1 MSYRIENAKQ
11 GRAGCKGPACK
22 SEAVKIGKGELRLG
36 VFVTIGDNQ
45 SWQWRHWTC
54 VTPQVIQNIKSKVE
68 SLPEGLDGYDE
79 ISPEDQK
86 RVASALEEGHVADSE
101 YKGDIET
108 NRLGAKNPRKRRSKK
123 EAPDDAEERENGET
137 KTEDTTGEKVE
148 EQVEEAGKSSTR
160 GRKKGASNKRH
171 SEDGEFDDEKKRQR
185 VDEPK
190 DSDDLL
196 ASSVKR
202 GRGRPKKSDA
212 ASTHGAADSAQA
224 ERTSCT
230 ENTEVPA
237 KRGRGRP
244 KKEFKAK
251 PNQDSSE
258 APKRGRGRPKLTEE
272 QRLEKE
278 KTKAAKRAVAPH
290 VPADQRR
297 SRGRPRKY
305 AQDEPDEKSADESQ
319 GRGDKEEENPDDVN
333 AAIEKIVAP
342 AEK

>member
-22 SEAVKIGKGELRLG
+22 SEGVKIGKGELRLG

-45 SWQWRHWTC
+45 SWQWRHWSC
-54 VTPQVIQNIKSKVE
+54 VTPQVIQNIKTKVE
-68 SLPEGLDGYDE
+68 SVPEGLDGYDE
-79 ISPEDQK
+79 ISAEDQK
-86 RVASALEEGHVADSE
+86 RVASALEDGHVADSE

-123 EAPDDAEERENGET
+123 EAPDDADERENGET
-137 KTEDTTGEKVE
+137 KTEETTGEKVE
-148 EQVEEAGKSSTR
+148 EQYDETGKSSTR
-160 GRKKGASNKRH
+160 GRKKGANNKRH

-185 VDEPK
+185 VEPK
-190 DSDDLL
+190 DSDDRL
-196 ASSVKR
+196 ASPVKR

-212 ASTHGAADSAQA
+212 ASTQGAAPAQA
-224 ERTSCT
+224 EPTRSSK
-230 ENTEVPA
+230 NTEVPA

-251 PNQDSSE
+251 PNQDNSE

-278 KTKAAKRAVAPH
+278 RTKEVAKRAVALH
-290 VPADQRR
+290 VPADQRK

-305 AQDEPDEKSADESQ
+305 AQDAPDEKSADEPQ
-319 GRGDKEEENPDDVN
+319 DPGDKKEEKPDDVN
-333 AAIEKIVAP
+333 AATEK
-342 AEK
+342 

>member
-22 SEAVKIGKGELRLG
+22 SEGVKIGKGELRLG

-45 SWQWRHWTC
+45 SWQWRHWSC
-54 VTPQVIQNIKSKVE
+54 VTPQVIQNIKTKVE

-79 ISPEDQK
+79 ISAEDQK
-86 RVASALEEGHVADSE
+86 RVVGALEEGHVADSE

-123 EAPDDAEERENGET
+123 EALDDADERENGEA
-137 KTEDTTGEKVE
+137 KTEETTGEKVE
-148 EQVEEAGKSSTR
+148 EQGEETGKSSIR
-160 GRKKGASNKRH
+160 GRKKGAINKRP
-171 SEDGEFDDEKKRQR
+171 SEDGEVDDEIKRPR

-190 DSDDLL
+190 DSDDHL
-196 ASSVKR
+196 ASTVKR

-212 ASTHGAADSAQA
+212 TSTQSVAPAQA
-224 ERTSCT
+224 ESTGST
-230 ENTEVPA
+230 ENAEVPA

-244 KKEFKAK
+244 KKEFEAK

-258 APKRGRGRPKLTEE
+258 PPKRGRGRPKLTEE

-278 KTKAAKRAVAPH
+278 KTKEAAKRALAPH

-297 SRGRPRKY
+297 GRGRPKKY
-305 AQDEPDEKSADESQ
+305 AQDAPDEKSADEPQ
-319 GRGDKEEENPDDVN
+319 DAGDKKEEKHEDVDV
-333 AAIEKIVAP
+333 AIEKNEA
-342 AEK
+342 ATEK